1 MPSTIPYD
9 PSLVLA
15 NVIDDRALAI
25 VEKISQHS
33 AKADAAQNTLNA
45 LIAMRRSLDMTR
57 NELVNLGITSKS
69 CNDELQHLNESITEA
84 ADVYVH
90 AKIGAERE
98 IRPLRAQIADVHSK
112 AESPVDYT
120 KTQIKSMPLAADS
133 MNMDVQYFS
142 MDSNVE
148 SAESYASAIAT
159 FVSASTSWM
168 GVNASRDMSTAAQK
182 QVSAQAKSHN
192 LSGTLVLSVSCTHK
206 NASVL
211 APFVLDVDKAIS
223 TWNHIFPNDGLD
235 PTDRSQMHRCA
246 LAKDEPG
253 KSKKYS
259 ILSGTTFGSSFVG
272 MVHVLNSTDTK
283 VNETMASAAKSL
295 QSQMDAAAWFEAES
309 GGFGVN
315 SSIASDVKNLLSS
328 QNVTTHVTL
337 ISMGVIPSMVASEV
351 KLGVQAFAKFDP
363 KSSMEA
369 LAALQNSTVQG
380 QDSLKASAAA
390 ARTGK
395 QMITMKGMEIKA
407 ALEGLAEIDDGH
419 NKMLDINSMMSAL
432 DDYLKKASEGS
443 SGVPLNYFLKDI
455 TKLDLAQ
462 AWMAKYYPGW
472 YMGITH
478 DDTQAQQPQR
488 SAATAATA

>member
-15 NVIDDRALAI
+15 NVVDNKALDLI
-25 VEKISQHS
+25 QKISE
-33 AKADAAQNTLNA
+33 AAAPADAAQNNLNA

-57 NELVNLGITSKS
+57 NELVNLGIDTNK
-69 CNDELQHLNESITEA
+69 CNEELTKLNDDILAASDEYVTQKIA
-84 ADVYVH
+84 AEN
-90 AKIGAERE
+90 AIK
-98 IRPLRAQIADVHSK
+98 PLRSEIKSVNAQ

-120 KTQIKSMPLAADS
+120 KTQIKSMPLASDS

-142 MDSNVE
+142 MDSNLE
-148 SAESYASAIAT
+148 SADTYASTIAT
-159 FVSASTSWM
+159 FVAASTSWM
-168 GVNASRDMSTAAQK
+168 GVKASKDMSHAAQK
-182 QVSAQAKSHN
+182 QVSSQAQKHS

-211 APFVLDVDKAIS
+211 APFVLNPDKAIG
-223 TWNHIFPNDGLD
+223 TWNSIFPDDSLD
-235 PTDRSQMHRCA
+235 PTNRLEMMKCA
-246 LAKDEPG
+246 LDKESQGSAKR
-253 KSKKYS
+253 YS
-259 ILSGTTFGSSFVG
+259 ILSGMTFGSSFVG

-283 VNETMASAAKSL
+283 VSETMTSAAQSL
-295 QSQMDAAAWFEAES
+295 QAQMDFGAWFEAQS

-315 SSIASDVKNLLSS
+315 SSIAADVKNLLSS

-369 LAALQNSTVQG
+369 IAQLQNSTVQG
-380 QDSLKASAAA
+380 EGSLKSSAQA

-395 QMITMKGMEIKA
+395 QMVTMKGMEIKA

-432 DDYLKKASEGS
+432 DDYLKKAAEGT

-455 TKLDLAQ
+455 TKKDLAE
-462 AWMAKYYPGW
+462 AWVAKYYPGQ
-472 YMGITH
+472 YNAITH
-478 DDTQAQQPQR
+478 DDPAPGST
-488 SAATAATA
+488 